1 MQGTERRWVSDSCRV
16 QDLGTDVSRR
26 TAEAGRVEMMELSAS
41 GEIAADVE
49 GADPNGAESAETSAV
64 PSFPT
69 STEARSTRQPCS
81 LLQGTMVGQRYV
93 LWVEGGLP
101 ASRRA
106 DFKGQCGEQSPR
118 SWGSTAST
126 RLSRAGLELEIA
138 TFEDAH
144 GRVWWV
150 CCRSVGNVGAWM
162 FRKGIRALLRRIRVG
177 KGRETR
183 QVHSWL
189 DEPIA

>member
-1 MQGTERRWVSDSCRV
+1 MKLVQGTERRWVSDSCRV

-69 STEARSTRQPCS
+69 STEARSTRQACS

-106 DFKGQCGEQSPR
+106 IEPPASKVNAASSLREAGVALPR
-118 SWGSTAST
+118 
-126 RLSRAGLELEIA
+126 
-138 TFEDAH
+138 H
-144 GRVWWV
+144 V
-150 CCRSVGNVGAWM
+150 
-162 FRKGIRALLRRIRVG
+162 
-177 KGRETR
+177 
-183 QVHSWL
+183 
-189 DEPIA
+189 